1 MAELIYLVNLLP
13 TVYFFFVLEV
23 KRNFEICYGFL
34 EGDAVPIK
42 RELLFLKVKVKLLL
56 VTYV

>member
-1 MAELIYLVNLLP
+1 MAELIYLVNLLL

-34 EGDAVPIK
+34 EGDGVPIK

-56 VTYV
+56 G